1 MGMIDYIRNLKRLLK
16 MEDKKENINSI
27 EELFINIHNR
37 INHIED
43 AVVDSRKLMAKLV
56 TQSNQ
61 IVKFLSSLEIEDVDE
76 EMLESS
82 YKFKVSPESSLPP
95 MSEKSYKHIKEL
107 IDEFMSKNKSLEEFE
122 EEMEKVKKLITPGQ
136 VSEA

>member
-1 MGMIDYIRNLKRLLK
+1 
-16 MEDKKENINSI
+16 
-27 EELFINIHNR
+27 
-37 INHIED
+37 
-43 AVVDSRKLMAKLV
+43 MAKLV

-136 VSEA
+136 VGEA

>member
-61 IVKFLSSLEIEDVDE
+61 KYAYVSIQI
-76 EMLESS
+76 
-82 YKFKVSPESSLPP
+82 KV
-95 MSEKSYKHIKEL
+95 
-107 IDEFMSKNKSLEEFE
+107 
-122 EEMEKVKKLITPGQ
+122 
-136 VSEA
+136 VSHQ